1 MGNHFLNNLFRGSF
15 VGDGRQFAINLLF
28 RAQAHFA
35 QYHQARDTTLEYLSK
50 SGLHSPAL
58 KSYFRAIVQ
67 WETCF
72 LSYQVFVD
80 ILVKMDGPNIF
91 QQKDGSAEQRAY
103 DIANAI
109 KHWAGLI
116 DSKRHDNETLP
127 MWLSNDGFHTR
138 KLSLTY
144 EELSALTNDI
154 AKIANA
160 IQDPQSLVASSATV
174 QAAAVPNDVSDVIQ
188 DMKALD
194 QWLDKK

>member
-1 MGNHFLNNLFRGSF
+1 
-15 VGDGRQFAINLLF
+15 
-28 RAQAHFA
+28 
-35 QYHQARDTTLEYLSK
+35 
-50 SGLHSPAL
+50 
-58 KSYFRAIVQ
+58 
-67 WETCF
+67 
-72 LSYQVFVD
+72 
-80 ILVKMDGPNIF
+80 MDGPNIF